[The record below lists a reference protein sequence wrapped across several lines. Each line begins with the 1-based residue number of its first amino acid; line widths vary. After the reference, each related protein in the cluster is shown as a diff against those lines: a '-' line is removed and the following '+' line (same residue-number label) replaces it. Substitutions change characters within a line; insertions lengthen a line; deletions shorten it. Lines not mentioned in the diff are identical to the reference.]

1 MIGRFKV
8 GLALGGGG
16 ARGLYHIGVIKALE
30 ELKIKVDTVAGTSM
44 GAIVGGVYACTLSG
58 EKTEQLILG
67 ALKNH
72 EKTISSFK
80 TVSSPTSVEGKK
92 QFLEQSAKFIKKI
105 YLWNLRVIKP
115 QVFSPKPFFR
125 IIKELFNDFNFTVCK
140 IPFYAIAVDI
150 EEGEVMS
157 LNQGLLWKAVTA
169 SCAIPGFFAPVRWGD
184 KTLVDGGA
192 LLPVPSRVLK
202 SRDTFIIGVGIENHS
217 KGDMTTKN
225 AIDMMF
231 RADQLR
237 YKIVAEDSLK
247 ESDFMIDPQIEGI
260 GWADFDKAG
269 SLIEQGYQDTISSAS
284 ELKKAIRKAK
294 LRSFF
299 TFS

>member
-1 MIGRFKV
+1 MIGRFKI

-44 GAIVGGVYACTLSG
+44 GSIIAGVYSYTQDAK
-58 EKTEQLILG
+58 ETEQLILNT
-67 ALKNH
+67 LKNH
-72 EKTISSFK
+72 EKTISAFK

-115 QVFSPKPFFR
+115 QVFPPKPFFR
-125 IIKELFNDFNFTVCK
+125 IIKELFKDFNFTVCK

-150 EEGEVMS
+150 EEGEVIP
-157 LNQGLLWKAVTA
+157 LNQGLLWKAITA
-169 SCAIPGFFAPVRWGD
+169 SCAIPGFFAPVRWED

-202 SRDTFIIGVGIENHS
+202 SKDTFVIGVGIENHS
-217 KGDMTTKN
+217 KGVMTTKN
-225 AIDMMF
+225 AIDMMI

-260 GWADFDKAG
+260 GWADFDRALELVEK
-269 SLIEQGYQDTISSAS
+269 GYQDTLNLGSD
-284 ELKKAIRKAK
+284 LKRALAKAK